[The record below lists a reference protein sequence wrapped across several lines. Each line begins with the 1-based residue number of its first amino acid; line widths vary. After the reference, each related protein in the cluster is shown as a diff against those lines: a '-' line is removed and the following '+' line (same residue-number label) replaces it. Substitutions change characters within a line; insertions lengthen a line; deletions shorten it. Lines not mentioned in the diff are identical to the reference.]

1 MSKNRLDRTIVRGYV
16 GFSYFLCFPATVP
29 PFADPLALSTRFKAQ
44 REQGRVGRR
53 GDGGWGMRDGGW
65 GGEEGE
71 RKEKGNKMGTRSFVS
86 SRCDLRGGE
95 SAAHV
100 ACAEVG
106 HGASR
111 S

>member
-65 GGEEGE
+65 GGKRE
-71 RKEKGNKMGTRSFVS
+71 KEKRRGTKWELAHLFQVAAIY
-86 SRCDLRGGE
+86 GE
-95 SAAHV
+95 EKV
-100 ACAEVG
+100 Q
-106 HGASR
+106 R
-111 S
+111 T